1 MDRQTGRSD
10 LTAAAAAVQSDAAV
24 MVAVHDGETIN
35 NDQKDPSRW
44 ETLVLAY
51 KTLGVVFGGLVTSPL
66 YVYPSMPLKSPT
78 EDDYLGIYSIMFWTL
93 SLIGVVKYA
102 TIALQADDQGEG
114 GTFAL
119 YSLLCRNINI
129 GILSSKNASLNSSHS
144 YVNQSKKPSR
154 LGKFCERSLIARRV
168 LLFIAMLGMCM
179 LIGDGILTPAI
190 SVLSAMDGLRAQFSS
205 SSSLHGACLVR
216 LTALVWFAGY
226 YTEAGVGRRS
236 LSNRS
241 HCSIPP
247 AEIWY
252 FTSELPVLSYHGCMD
267 SYHSSRWDIQYHKA
281 LSEHI

>member
-1 MDRQTGRSD
+1 
-10 LTAAAAAVQSDAAV
+10 
-24 MVAVHDGETIN
+24 
-35 NDQKDPSRW
+35 
-44 ETLVLAY
+44 
-51 KTLGVVFGGLVTSPL
+51 
-66 YVYPSMPLKSPT
+66 MPLKSPT

-129 GILSSKNASLNSSHS
+129 GILSSKSASLNSSHS

-190 SVLSAMDGLRAQFSS
+190 SVLSAMGGLRARFSS
-205 SSSLHGACLVR
+205 VSKC
-216 LTALVWFAGY
+216 Y
-226 YTEAGVGRRS
+226 YPEAG
-236 LSNRS
+236 
-241 HCSIPP
+241 
-247 AEIWY
+247 
-252 FTSELPVLSYHGCMD
+252 LPYAHPKG
-267 SYHSSRWDIQYHKA
+267 SSCGFPCHK
-281 LSEHI
+281 